1 MKANHSN
8 LSNEKAVEN
17 KTIGLKVCFPDKSS
31 KSENTCYQKREN
43 AYWSRIDFN
52 KYLRSSDLRMK
63 ASDNLL

>member
-31 KSENTCYQKREN
+31 KSENTCVIRKE
-43 AYWSRIDFN
+43 
-52 KYLRSSDLRMK
+52 KMLTGHG
-63 ASDNLL
+63 